1 MTCRRAFLRLCL
13 LGVGGLALGPSW
25 LTAAAT
31 GETVHVVRRGDTLS
45 GIAKQH
51 GIDLGDLR
59 ARNAI
64 KGDKILV
71 GQRVIIPPRNSSVT
85 GGAGKTIGAGTPVAK
100 SATASAGLSG
110 GGVLGPV
117 RAATAGIRV
126 TPGRW
131 THLVVHHSGIEAGN
145 AKSYDAGHRR
155 RGMENGLAYHFVIG
169 NGRDSGDGQIEVGP
183 RWTRQVHGGHVR
195 SEAMNEHGIG
205 ICLVGNFERRAP
217 GKKQLASLYSLL
229 DWLRADGLPG
239 DQPARVTVHR
249 WVDRNHTVCPGR
261 RFPYAELGRRYGASA
276 KAT

>member
-13 LGVGGLALGPSW
+13 LGVGGIAIGPSW
-25 LTAAAT
+25 LVAAAA

-45 GIAKQH
+45 AIAKVH
-51 GIDLGDLR
+51 GVNLGDLR

-71 GQRVIIPPRNSSVT
+71 GQRVIIPPRSSSAV
-85 GGAGKTIGAGTPVAK
+85 GDVGK
-100 SATASAGLSG
+100 SATANAAAARPAAIGAPG

-117 RAATAGIRV
+117 RAVTAGLKV

-205 ICLVGNFERRAP
+205 ICLVGNFERRTP

-239 DQPARVTVHR
+239 DRPPRVTVHR

-261 RFPYAELGRRYGASA
+261 RFPYAELARRYGASA